1 MFSKEAAVAAALA
14 AFEPPPPMGCCGVE
28 GAGVLLGEVV
38 FFSEMSCFLELAVGL
53 VVLCVL

>member
-1 MFSKEAAVAAALA
+1 
-14 AFEPPPPMGCCGVE
+14 VE
-28 GAGVLLGEVV
+28 GAGVLLGEVG